1 MKILIPV
8 DGSEYTKRAVDF
20 LFDHRAFFDLK
31 AEITLLNVRRPTPK
45 LVAASVRPEVIE
57 EHDNVEVEKAMGW
70 ARKRFEDSRLPFV
83 PKLEFGDPS
92 KQIIELAQKENV
104 DLIIMGS
111 RGHGSLPGML
121 VGSTTFKVLGACK
134 VPVLVIR

>member
-8 DGSEYTKRAVDF
+8 DGSEYTKRAINY

-31 AEITLLNVRRPTPK
+31 AEITLLNVRRPPPK

-57 EHDNVEVEKAMGW
+57 EHDSVEVEKSMGW
-70 ARKRFEDSRLPFV
+70 ARKKFEDSRLPFV
-83 PKLEFGDPS
+83 PKLEFGDPG
-92 KQIIELAQKENV
+92 KQIIEHAQKENV

-111 RGHGSLPGML
+111 RGHGSVPGML

-134 VPVLVIR
+134 VPVLVVR